1 MCSKSMEDIKPT
13 DVRICWQ
20 EQGMYDPMFHES
32 LMHYAKTGE
41 APEEIEDVFELSR
54 EWNNGKLCVMVRW
67 A

>member
-1 MCSKSMEDIKPT
+1 MCSKSMEDIKNS
-13 DVRICWQ
+13 DIRICWQ
-20 EQGMYDPMFHES
+20 GDMSDPMFHEA
-32 LMHYAKTGE
+32 LVHYAKTGE